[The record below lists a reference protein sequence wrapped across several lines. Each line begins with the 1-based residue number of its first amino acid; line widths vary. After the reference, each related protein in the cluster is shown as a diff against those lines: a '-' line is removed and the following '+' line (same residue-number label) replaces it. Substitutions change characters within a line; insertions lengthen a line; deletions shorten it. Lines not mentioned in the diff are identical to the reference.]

1 MTVSEYLAE
10 IDAVNRGGVYQPEW
24 ESLCT
29 HPAADCPENPAKAA
43 ALADDGSYCKSSEN
57 RNRVKMFRLPMSNQL
72 GNKNIRK
79 LKITSENT
87 SAGSRN
93 LSIITPARSHA
104 SPKI

>member
-43 ALADDGSYCKSSEN
+43 ALADNGSYCKSS
-57 RNRVKMFRLPMSNQL
+57 VKQDY
-72 GNKNIRK
+72 NKNVP
-79 LKITSENT
+79 
-87 SAGSRN
+87 
-93 LSIITPARSHA
+93 LSDEQSTRQ
-104 SPKI
+104 